1 MATAIS
7 SNTNPVLEDETCF
20 LNDELSELK
29 LRGGPNETAIQF
41 EPF

>member
-1 MATAIS
+1 MTTAIS
-7 SNTNPVLEDETCF
+7 SSTNPVLQDETC
-20 LNDELSELK
+20 LINDELSKLK

>member
-1 MATAIS
+1 MATEINS
-7 SNTNPVLEDETCF
+7 STNPVLEDDTCL